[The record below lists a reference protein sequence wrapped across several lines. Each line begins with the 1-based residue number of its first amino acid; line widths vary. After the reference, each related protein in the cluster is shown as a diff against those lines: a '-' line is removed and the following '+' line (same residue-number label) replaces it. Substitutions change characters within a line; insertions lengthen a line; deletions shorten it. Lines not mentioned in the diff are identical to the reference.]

1 MMNILRRGWFSPRRP
16 ARRARRLFALTMAA
30 LGSISPIM
38 MGVAAP
44 QHAAQAPPQPPAP
57 GGAPAPAAPL
67 DRNAVLILVRST
79 LLALH
84 HGNETGNYTVLRDL
98 GAPGFQAVNSAAR
111 LGKIFASLRNQGA
124 DLTSLAVLEP
134 QITKGPEIGKDG
146 LLRLGGFFS
155 SGGRQL
161 NFELAFQPVN
171 GRLKLFGIS
180 TSLSQPGALA
190 TVNPA
195 DAAKD
200 MAAPPASG
208 AKPDAAQAPA
218 APAGGRGR

>member
-16 ARRARRLFALTMAA
+16 ARRARRLFAFTMAA
-30 LGSISPIM
+30 LGSISPIT
-38 MGVAAP
+38 MGMGAP
-44 QHAAQAPPQPPAP
+44 QQAAQAQPQQP
-57 GGAPAPAAPL
+57 PAPAAPL

-111 LGKIFASLRNQGA
+111 LGEIFASLRNQGA

-134 QITKGPEIGKDG
+134 QITQGPEIGKDG
-146 LLRLGGFFS
+146 LLRLGGFSS
-155 SGGRQL
+155 SGARQL

-180 TSLSQPGALA
+180 TSLSQPGAPA
-190 TVNPA
+190 TANPA

-208 AKPDAAQAPA
+208 ARPDAAQAPA